1 VIEIDTDM
9 AQRIDTAARW
19 LADHLDVAPQP
30 HTKLLRES
38 FGLPFNCAVKAMVA
52 AKRLRIEEMNR
63 G

>member
-1 VIEIDTDM
+1 MTEIDSDM

-19 LADHLDVAPQP
+19 LAEHLEVAPLP

-38 FGLPFNCAVKAMVA
+38 FGLPFGPAVKAIA
-52 AKRLRIEEMNR
+52 EARRIKLREVSN